1 MITLYFAYLRILAS
15 NFHCNL
21 KKYMKSL
28 EIFGNKISK
37 CPIIILKNTPLPAL
51 SSKELKLYLFHR
63 LYYPVQQSSFKF
75 HKDLIFRWGDIWKIE
90 RCVFF
95 AATLSKVEN
104 NAKLRPDLLRLG
116 LSLATKRKAHLSNRK
131 RKCHWEANILFISE
145 KNCFIDS

>member
-1 MITLYFAYLRILAS
+1 MNLNMENCTKPFESFGIHISKCYSFSENMVYFLAPLDNSITSYYQKLFTQLQMITLYFAYLRILAS

-75 HKDLIFRWGDIWKIE
+75 HKDLIFR
-90 RCVFF
+90 
-95 AATLSKVEN
+95 
-104 NAKLRPDLLRLG
+104 
-116 LSLATKRKAHLSNRK
+116 
-131 RKCHWEANILFISE
+131 
-145 KNCFIDS
+145 